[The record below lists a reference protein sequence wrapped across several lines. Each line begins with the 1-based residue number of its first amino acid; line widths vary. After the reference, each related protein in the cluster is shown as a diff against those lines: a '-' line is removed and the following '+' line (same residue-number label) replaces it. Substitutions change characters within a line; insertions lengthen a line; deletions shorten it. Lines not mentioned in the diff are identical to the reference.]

1 MPPVDV
7 RTTAPWPARLSQNAG
22 MHAGPIKEIGV
33 DAACSRLA
41 TASDDKAVRI
51 WSLLDGRLE
60 RDDPRADQRGK
71 RRQALSPDARW
82 LAAGGRESSW
92 VRTYPRIADRAS
104 LLRDGVAAV
113 GFNMMRELCGAL
125 PDQVL
130 LSHKPPADTRPY
142 RRFFHVPVRCRVV
155 GARVFRTASS
165 TVQCPAPIPASARS
179 WRNRSRTI
187 GRSLCPMTPTRS
199 FEPCAPASGLA
210 KSHWRRRRAG
220 SRCVRAL
227 NRRLQAEG
235 TTFRKLCNEAPFEV
249 AVQLLQGTRI
259 GVNEIALP
267 TFTTGLTDPFGAVL
281 KSSPT
286 PSRLRL
292 RYSGRKQTHD
302 AGGDRGQAPGGAL
315 GAVGFVVM
323 KGPPIGGGAAIGRGH
338 DGR

>member
-1 MPPVDV
+1 MRPVDV

-130 LSHKPPADTRPY
+130 LSRKPPADARPY
-142 RRFFHVPVRCRVV
+142 RRFFHVP
-155 GARVFRTASS
+155 FD
-165 TVQCPAPIPASARS
+165 
-179 WRNRSRTI
+179 
-187 GRSLCPMTPTRS
+187 
-199 FEPCAPASGLA
+199 
-210 KSHWRRRRAG
+210 
-220 SRCVRAL
+220 
-227 NRRLQAEG
+227 AE
-235 TTFRKLCNEAPFEV
+235 
-249 AVQLLQGTRI
+249 
-259 GVNEIALP
+259 
-267 TFTTGLTDPFGAVL
+267 
-281 KSSPT
+281 
-286 PSRLRL
+286 
-292 RYSGRKQTHD
+292 
-302 AGGDRGQAPGGAL
+302 
-315 GAVGFVVM
+315 
-323 KGPPIGGGAAIGRGH
+323 
-338 DGR
+338 